1 MVVSPVIL
9 RKQVWVCKGVSEP
22 VWVRES
28 EFERVSEF
36 EWVSLSESVWVRVFE
51 RVSLSEWVYLNAS
64 ELVKKLDKIV
74 SERVSEWV

>member
-36 EWVSLSESVWVRVFE
+36 EWVSLSESVWESELEWVSVFE
-51 RVSLSEWVYLNAS
+51 REWAS
-64 ELVKKLDKIV
+64 KKV
-74 SERVSEWV
+74 R